1 MDNGSE
7 RCDILSSTGGVV
19 VVVVVV
25 VVVPDGTSILVLQ
38 WYE

>member
-25 VVVPDGTSILVLQ
+25 VVPDGTSILVLQ

>member
-25 VVVPDGTSILVLQ
+25 PDGTSILVLQ